1 MKKILIRFDDI
12 CPTMDWEQWKRA
24 EDLLLQYN
32 VKPLIGVIPD
42 CQDPDLMINKPRVD
56 FWQWLRMKQMEGY
69 TIAMH
74 GYHHTFCSKAH
85 GILNKRI
92 NSEFAGLPYNIQY
105 EPQIRN

>member
-69 TIAMH
+69 TIACLL
-74 GYHHTFCSKAH
+74 YTSDAAD
-85 GILNKRI
+85 
-92 NSEFAGLPYNIQY
+92 E
-105 EPQIRN
+105 

>member
-1 MKKILIRFDDI
+1 
-12 CPTMDWEQWKRA
+12 
-24 EDLLLQYN
+24 
-32 VKPLIGVIPD
+32 
-42 CQDPDLMINKPRVD
+42 
-56 FWQWLRMKQMEGY
+56 MEGY

-105 EPQIRN
+105 EIIRDGKAILESHNIYTNIFLLLLIATIKYSKSIICKWLQICKRR